1 MPLRLRL
8 RVVHYFERISRQWAN
23 LQCDAVEVATFV
35 GSVVQIIIGHQAFNA
50 GGIPTHSDNR
60 ENESTS
66 GSDNW
71 HHSHLALE
79 VGKQRKLSPRLLL
92 ISFIEKLNSTQ
103 ITCKLH
109 AYGMSWL
116 DVVKTG

>member
-8 RVVHYFERISRQWAN
+8 RVGHYFERISRQWAN

-35 GSVVQIIIGHQAFNA
+35 GCVVQIIIGHQAFNA
-50 GGIPTHSDNR
+50 GGIPTHADNR

-92 ISFIEKLNSTQ
+92 ISFIEKLNSTRL
-103 ITCKLH
+103 KLLANCTH
-109 AYGMSWL
+109 M
-116 DVVKTG
+116 V